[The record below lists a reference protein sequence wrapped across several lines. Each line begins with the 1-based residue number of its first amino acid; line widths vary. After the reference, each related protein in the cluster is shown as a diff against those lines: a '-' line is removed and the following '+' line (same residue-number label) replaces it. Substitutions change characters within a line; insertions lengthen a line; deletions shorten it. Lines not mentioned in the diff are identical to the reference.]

1 MFVGPSPAGRP
12 RVGVVVPLHGHGATE
27 RNLLRRRLK
36 EILRREWLAAA
47 WAPSRGREPRALDV
61 LVRAGAGAYDSSFEE
76 LRRLLLD
83 ALGLDT

>member
-1 MFVGPSPAGRP
+1 M
-12 RVGVVVPLHGHGATE
+12 GVVVPLHGHGAAE

-47 WAPSRGREPRALDV
+47 WPPPEGEELDV
-61 LVRAGAGAYDSSFEE
+61 LVRAGAGAYDSSFDE

-83 ALGLDT
+83 ALDLQR